1 MASSAPTSAGLP
13 SRLTPGGKGDRVLGS
28 LSVTHSE
35 GAAGAPVGEGENRMT
50 TRKHLKR
57 RARARAA
64 QTGQPYASALRVIR
78 REQQESPM
86 SSTATPTQEVIASCS
101 FCGKPDNQ
109 VTRIVAGP
117 GVFICNECVDLCAT
131 IISDDPGTTPE
142 DSVRRRRNY
151 LDRPA
156 AEILTMLPALSDS
169 AARADAELARWVRR
183 LRDRGTDWPTIA
195 GALDMSVETARQRFD
210 SPAPA

>member
-1 MASSAPTSAGLP
+1 
-13 SRLTPGGKGDRVLGS
+13 
-28 LSVTHSE
+28 
-35 GAAGAPVGEGENRMT
+35 
-50 TRKHLKR
+50 
-57 RARARAA
+57 
-64 QTGQPYASALRVIR
+64 
-78 REQQESPM
+78 M

-117 GVFICNECVDLCAT
+117 GVFICNECVEVCAT
-131 IISDDPGTTPE
+131 IISDDPGTTSE
-142 DSVRRRRNY
+142 DSVRRRHNY

-156 AEILTMLPALSDS
+156 AEILTMLPAL
-169 AARADAELARWVRR
+169 AIAPLGPTQNWPVGFGR
-183 LRDRGTDWPTIA
+183 LRDRGTDWPIIA